1 MFIMNLWIDVG
12 FCNGV
17 IGIVIDF
24 IYVDNYQFLDLFQV
38 VIVKFDNYKGLLI
51 SKIILLCVFICLI
64 IVIF

>member
-24 IYVDNYQFLDLFQV
+24 IYVDNYQFFDLFQV

-51 SKIILLCVFICLI
+51 SKFILLCVFICLI

>member
-24 IYVDNYQFLDLFQV
+24 IYVDNY
-38 VIVKFDNYKGLLI
+38 
-51 SKIILLCVFICLI
+51 
-64 IVIF
+64 